1 MTGILLANGR
11 VVTPA
16 GILDPGWV
24 LVADA
29 RIAAVGQGAPPTP
42 AGAGPRLAVPDPAGR
57 TEDLDGRWVVP
68 GFVDLHVHGGGGAS
82 ASSDPEEILGAA
94 AFHRRHG
101 TTRTLVSLVTGA
113 LDSLRAQAAAVADLV
128 EAGPAG
134 TAHVV
139 GSHLEGPFISPRR
152 RGAHDPDYLLA
163 PDPDV
168 LADLLDAGRGTVRM
182 VTLAP
187 ELPGALDLVRQVVD
201 AGAIAAIGHT
211 DATYAQAAAAV
222 DAGATVAT
230 HLFNAMSGLHHR
242 DPGAAAAAL
251 DRPEVVCE
259 LINDGVHLHDATV
272 RLGFTAAGPGR
283 VALVTDATVAAG
295 MPDGRY
301 QLGSMLV
308 EVAGGEAHVADGG
321 AIAGSTAT
329 MDAVV
334 RRTVAAG
341 VPLPVAVEAAATTP
355 ARTLGLAGRTGFIA
369 PGVDADL
376 VILDEDLTVTAVMA
390 LGSWSP

>member
-1 MTGILLANGR
+1 MTGILLTNGR

-16 GILDPGWV
+16 GILDSGWV
-24 LVADA
+24 LVEGA
-29 RIAAVGQGAPPTP
+29 RIAAVGQGTPPTP
-42 AGAGPRLAVPDPAGR
+42 RGTPPAVQ
-57 TEDLDGRWVVP
+57 DLNRRWVVP
-68 GFVDLHVHGGGGAS
+68 GFIDLHVHGGGGAS
-82 ASSDPEEILGAA
+82 ASSDPDEILRATG
-94 AFHRRHG
+94 FHRRHG
-101 TTRTLVSLVTGA
+101 TTRTMVSLVTGA
-113 LDSLRAQAAAVADLV
+113 LDSLRAQVAAVSDLV

-134 TAHVV
+134 TANIV
-139 GSHLEGPFISPRR
+139 GSHLEGPFISPKR

-168 LADLLDAGRGTVRM
+168 LAGLLDAGRGTVRM

-211 DATYAQAAAAV
+211 DATYAQATAAV

-283 VALVTDATVAAG
+283 VALVTDSTVAAG

-329 MDAVV
+329 MDAVF

-341 VPLPVAVEAAATTP
+341 VPLPAAVEAAATTP
-355 ARTLGLAGRTGFIA
+355 ARTLGLAGRTGIIA
-369 PGVDADL
+369 PGMDADL

-390 LGSWSP
+390 LGGWSP